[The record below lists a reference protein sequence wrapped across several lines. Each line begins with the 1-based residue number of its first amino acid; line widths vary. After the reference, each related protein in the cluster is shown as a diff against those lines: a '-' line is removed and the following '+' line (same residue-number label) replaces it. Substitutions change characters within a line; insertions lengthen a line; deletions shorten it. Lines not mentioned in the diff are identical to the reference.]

1 MANYYNAS
9 LRNLTYRLRKFK
21 DILDQELKEEILRNE
36 DVIIR
41 MIVDDQ
47 LYEQGIE
54 GRGTSIMEYMPY
66 TIRTIKN
73 KQKKGQPYDRVTLR
87 DTGKFHDSLRV
98 EFDDNGFYVV
108 SDDDK
113 APELL
118 EKYGKTIFRL
128 TNENLN
134 TLIKEHIRPSLQE
147 KLKKYIING

>member
-41 MIVDDQ
+41 MIADDQ

-87 DTGKFHDSLRV
+87 DTGKFHNSLRV

-108 SDDDK
+108 STDDK

-128 TNENLN
+128 TNKNLS
-134 TLIKEHIRPSLQE
+134 TLIREHIRPSLQE